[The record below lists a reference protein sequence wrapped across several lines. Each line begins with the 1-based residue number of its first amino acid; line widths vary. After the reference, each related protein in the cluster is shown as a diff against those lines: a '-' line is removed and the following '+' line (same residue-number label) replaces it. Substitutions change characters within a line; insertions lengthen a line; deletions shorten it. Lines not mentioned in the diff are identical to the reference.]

1 MYMKENKKGGIPAEG
16 SKENLKDMAER
27 LTGLDFWRSRPFD
40 NQGVGCVRFSDGP
53 HGLRVQV
60 GAADNFGLERSLPA
74 TCFPTLAAQASSWDK
89 ELLYQTGVRLAE
101 EAAYFGVNVL
111 LGPGVNIKRNPL
123 CGRNFEYLSEEPY
136 LAGELAAQYI
146 RGVQGGG
153 VACCVKHF
161 CANNREFA
169 RTVYS
174 SEVSESALRDIYLAP
189 FEAAVE
195 EGGVAAVMTSY
206 NKLNGTYC
214 SENKRL
220 ISDILR
226 GEWGFDGIV
235 ISDWVGTSDR
245 VAGVKAGEDLEMP
258 RCNLTVD
265 EIVAAVESGD
275 LAKEDIKKCNDRL
288 AEFAQKYSRPA
299 GDGFDGEEHLAFA
312 RKAAGECAVLLK
324 NEGALPFAKGEQIA
338 VLGDLAAQPHIQG
351 GGSSRV
357 NVRAA
362 DDILSCLSQK
372 FGVTF
377 ARGYRRDGRADKKL
391 KKQALKLAAQAKT
404 VVCFMGLTERED
416 AEGADRENLLL
427 PACQTE
433 LLAELYASGIKPVVV
448 LCSGSAVDCG
458 WDKFAS
464 ALLYLPLTGAGT
476 GGALA
481 SILCGE
487 VNPSGKL
494 AETFPLSY
502 SDVPCGETFAKD
514 PYICRYEEDILVG
527 YRWYDAASLSVKYP
541 FGHGLSYTQF
551 AYSDLEC
558 NGDIVKFKVKNTGSR
573 AGAEVVQVYICPPD
587 CGIAFPEKKLAAFKK
602 LFLSAGEER
611 EVELVLSGRALRA
624 YDEKRGRFV
633 LFGGSYGVKVGASS
647 RDIRLEG
654 RTYLDGELPEEG
666 SGTALREEIIKR
678 VKSCERAADMPKPT
692 QKKRG
697 ERVEISMHSPLIA
710 LKDAKGAAG
719 RLIYKIADFYC
730 TGKKQTAL
738 LTFRY
743 ITVRS
748 AMQYAGFNLAQ
759 SHGFIDACNGKFF
772 KGLKKI
778 ITKKEGKK

>member
-53 HGLRVQV
+53 HGLRVQA

-265 EIVAAVESGD
+265 EIVAAAESGD
-275 LAKEDIKKCNDRL
+275 LAKDDIKKCNDRL
-288 AEFAQKYSRPA
+288 AEFA
-299 GDGFDGEEHLAFA
+299 
-312 RKAAGECAVLLK
+312 
-324 NEGALPFAKGEQIA
+324 
-338 VLGDLAAQPHIQG
+338 
-351 GGSSRV
+351 
-357 NVRAA
+357 
-362 DDILSCLSQK
+362 
-372 FGVTF
+372 
-377 ARGYRRDGRADKKL
+377 KK
-391 KKQALKLAAQAKT
+391 
-404 VVCFMGLTERED
+404 
-416 AEGADRENLLL
+416 
-427 PACQTE
+427 
-433 LLAELYASGIKPVVV
+433 
-448 LCSGSAVDCG
+448 
-458 WDKFAS
+458 
-464 ALLYLPLTGAGT
+464 
-476 GGALA
+476 
-481 SILCGE
+481 
-487 VNPSGKL
+487 
-494 AETFPLSY
+494 
-502 SDVPCGETFAKD
+502 
-514 PYICRYEEDILVG
+514 
-527 YRWYDAASLSVKYP
+527 
-541 FGHGLSYTQF
+541 
-551 AYSDLEC
+551 
-558 NGDIVKFKVKNTGSR
+558 
-573 AGAEVVQVYICPPD
+573 
-587 CGIAFPEKKLAAFKK
+587 
-602 LFLSAGEER
+602 
-611 EVELVLSGRALRA
+611 
-624 YDEKRGRFV
+624 
-633 LFGGSYGVKVGASS
+633 
-647 RDIRLEG
+647 
-654 RTYLDGELPEEG
+654 
-666 SGTALREEIIKR
+666 
-678 VKSCERAADMPKPT
+678 
-692 QKKRG
+692 
-697 ERVEISMHSPLIA
+697 
-710 LKDAKGAAG
+710 
-719 RLIYKIADFYC
+719 
-730 TGKKQTAL
+730 
-738 LTFRY
+738 
-743 ITVRS
+743 
-748 AMQYAGFNLAQ
+748 
-759 SHGFIDACNGKFF
+759 
-772 KGLKKI
+772 
-778 ITKKEGKK
+778 